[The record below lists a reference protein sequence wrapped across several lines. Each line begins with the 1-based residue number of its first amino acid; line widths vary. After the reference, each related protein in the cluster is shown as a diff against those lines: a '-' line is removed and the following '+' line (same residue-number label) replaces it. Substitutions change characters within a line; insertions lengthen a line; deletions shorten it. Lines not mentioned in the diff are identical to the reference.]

1 MSSTYKSKYVR
12 LQERYRSLAK
22 ERSELVIYL
31 EKAMKDVK
39 SLKTEN
45 QQLLDLI
52 ILLTPKAAEDSSDEN
67 VKVSASDDSH
77 SSGASRGSN
86 TSEDEI
92 PGLFLTT
99 SIVAPT
105 TVSLLAQSW
114 LPYIDSEA
122 ERYPSLQKTT
132 GSRGRKRKES
142 ETVPPV
148 HASPKKRRKRL
159 SQ

>member
-22 ERSELVIYL
+22 ERSELVTYL

-52 ILLTPKAAEDSSDEN
+52 ILLTPKGAEDSSDEN
-67 VKVSASDDSH
+67 VKASASDDSH
-77 SSGASRGSN
+77 SSGASRDSN
-86 TSEDEI
+86 TSDDDI
-92 PGLFLTT
+92 P
-99 SIVAPT
+99 
-105 TVSLLAQSW
+105 
-114 LPYIDSEA
+114 DSDA
-122 ERYPSLQKTT
+122 ERYHSLQKTP
-132 GSRGRKRKES
+132 SHRGRKRKEN
-142 ETVPPV
+142 EAVLPA
-148 HASPKKRRKRL
+148 HASPKKRRKQL